1 MFWLQLLAAIKY
13 NDRLILRQFCLSGI
27 ESIQNIVSAEK
38 KKWER
43 ENRVP
48 HKKKVRKAKKKKRLM
63 TLELKKH
70 TLMTTV
76 VAHKY
81 VDQRSWKTGILERY
95 LPGDSMATAAVSTAA
110 IRRATPGASGLA
122 EQYYSAHRGQCS
134 AVGARGGEW
143 DAVRVTSVVA
153 LV

>member
-1 MFWLQLLAAIKY
+1 
-13 NDRLILRQFCLSGI
+13 
-27 ESIQNIVSAEK
+27 
-38 KKWER
+38 
-43 ENRVP
+43 
-48 HKKKVRKAKKKKRLM
+48 
-63 TLELKKH
+63 
-70 TLMTTV
+70 MTTV

-110 IRRATPGASGLA
+110 TRRATPGASGLA
-122 EQYYSAHRGQCS
+122 EQYYSAHRGQCN

>member
-1 MFWLQLLAAIKY
+1 
-13 NDRLILRQFCLSGI
+13 
-27 ESIQNIVSAEK
+27 
-38 KKWER
+38 
-43 ENRVP
+43 
-48 HKKKVRKAKKKKRLM
+48 M

-95 LPGDSMATAAVSTAA
+95 LPGDSMATTAVSTAA
-110 IRRATPGASGLA
+110 TRRAAAGASGLA
-122 EQYYSAHRGQCS
+122 AVLQCS
-134 AVGARGGEW
+134 AVVARGGEW

>member
-38 KKWER
+38 EKKLRER
-43 ENRVP
+43 EQSASQ
-48 HKKKVRKAKKKKRLM
+48 KKVRKAKKKKSLM
-63 TLELKKH
+63 TTLELKKH
-70 TLMTTV
+70 TLMMTTV

-95 LPGDSMATAAVSTAA
+95 LPGDSMAATAVSTAA
-110 IRRATPGASGLA
+110 TRRARAGASRLA
-122 EQYYSAHRGQCS
+122 AVLQCS

-153 LV
+153 LA